1 MLLSVANDPQA
12 FCNQIRKHRRKSPAT
27 NGITREDWFVYFE
40 KLFNS
45 NVEYLPSE
53 HSETEG
59 ESPTFD
65 EFLDSDIT
73 EDEARTQQLGI

>member
-1 MLLSVANDPQA
+1 MTHRLS
-12 FCNQIRKHRRKSPAT
+12 
-27 NGITREDWFVYFE
+27 GIKLESTEESYFE